1 MSCATSAAVQSLP
14 SGTRKRT
21 SSFSTPKPYKAPRMG
36 SLCRTTSYLV
46 LPDLELPPQ
55 FANQASSSSAD
66 CTALVLRHYKE
77 QRQRRKVRVPQ
88 APPQFTI
95 GPAPSFSSPPVS
107 TPPVSTSAPMPAHFA
122 RASSPLTPNQKLL
135 PPRAS
140 FPRSKQEPNLYKIA
154 ITTRMRCSPEGQK
167 ILSMGPRL
175 AVSILTATRD
185 LERIVASQMEVDKDI
200 SVMDGTLSK
209 SWVVVPGDDRDWEM
223 IDCSS

>member
-1 MSCATSAAVQSLP
+1 MSCATSSLVQSLP
-14 SGTRKRT
+14 SGPRKRT
-21 SSFSTPKPYKAPRMG
+21 SSFSTPKPYKAARMG
-36 SLCRTTSYLV
+36 SLRRTASYIV
-46 LPDLELPPQ
+46 FPDFEGPPQ
-55 FANQASSSSAD
+55 FDTQPSSSSAD

-77 QRQRRKVRVPQ
+77 QRQRRGKVRQ

-95 GPAPSFSSPPVS
+95 GPVPSFPPPPVP
-107 TPPVSTSAPMPAHFA
+107 TPSPMPMHFP
-122 RASSPLTPNQKLL
+122 RASSPLAPKQKLL

-185 LERIVASQMEVDKDI
+185 LERIVASHVDVDKDI
-200 SVMDGTLSK
+200 SMMDGTLSK
-209 SWVVVPGDDRDWEM
+209 SWVVIPGDDRDWEM